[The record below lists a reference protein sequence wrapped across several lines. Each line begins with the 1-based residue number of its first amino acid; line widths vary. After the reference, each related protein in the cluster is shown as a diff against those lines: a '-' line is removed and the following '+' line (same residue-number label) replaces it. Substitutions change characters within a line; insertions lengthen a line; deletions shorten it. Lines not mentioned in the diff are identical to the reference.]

1 LNNRL
6 ISSQANKYFTR
17 RFHMNVVGLIIGV
30 LLGAL
35 IGGLIIWIVGK
46 LGLGIE
52 VSGFGPA
59 FIAAIVIAILNS
71 VVVWLLG
78 VLNITLTGGFLSALI
93 NLVIAAVVLL
103 LAGRFVKG
111 LVVKGFFGAIVA
123 AIAIAAVGWLLAW
136 GVSLLA

>member
-1 LNNRL
+1 
-6 ISSQANKYFTR
+6 
-17 RFHMNVVGLIIGV
+17 MNVIGLIIGV

-59 FIAAIVIAILNS
+59 FVAAIVIAILNG
-71 VVVWLLG
+71 VVAWLLG
-78 VLNITLTGGFLSALI
+78 VFNVNLASGFLGTLI
-93 NLVIAAVVLL
+93 HLVIAAVVLM

-111 LVVKGFFGAIVA
+111 LVVKGFLGAIIA

-136 GVSLLA
+136 GVSLLV